1 MVTMKTTSC
10 RKKTVLFIAF
20 AYIALLL
27 IIVGCGGGAA
37 LPVADNTPPNYVV
50 TVDGEAGNELNES
63 RELGF
68 SLEREAQT
76 GNNIIAFEGTE
87 QSGPVTIFI
96 AVNEDAQ
103 RVTICEVVDGTFML
117 NLSLPPTDVIT
128 QV

>member
-1 MVTMKTTSC
+1 MKTTSC

-27 IIVGCGGGAA
+27 MIVGCVGGAA

-76 GNNIIAFEGTE
+76 GDNIIAFERTE
-87 QSGPVTIFI
+87 QSGPVTI
-96 AVNEDAQ
+96 
-103 RVTICEVVDGTFML
+103 
-117 NLSLPPTDVIT
+117 
-128 QV
+128 